1 MKPYTTIKE
10 YEQYYLLPEFDLPQ
24 MAMMGDVRAHAQ
36 LDANVTRESVIAT
49 SAKIKIVRLDTEA
62 VERERR
68 EIEMSGVLYSPPS

>member
-10 YEQYYLLPEFDLPQ
+10 YEQYYFLPEFDLPQ
-24 MAMMGDVRAHAQ
+24 MAMMGDVIAHAQ